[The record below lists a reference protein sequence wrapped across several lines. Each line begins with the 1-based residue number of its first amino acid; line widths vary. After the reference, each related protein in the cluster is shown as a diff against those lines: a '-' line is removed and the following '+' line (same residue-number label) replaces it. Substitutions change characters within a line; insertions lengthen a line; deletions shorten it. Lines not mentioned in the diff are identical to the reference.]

1 MRQTS
6 PRPGWTRLLAP
17 TLTLV
22 ALLVIWEAA
31 VRLGGVPDQVLPS
44 PSQIAQ
50 ATFDSLDD
58 LIPATAIT
66 GVEGLLGFLLA
77 TALGLVIG
85 LAIHAWRTLHDAIYP
100 LIAGAQMIPLI
111 TIAPL
116 FIIWFGFE
124 PLGKVVIVA
133 IFALF
138 PIVVQTCRGLDA
150 VPRFYQDVALN
161 CGATKAWALWHVKL
175 RVAARQIFGGL
186 RISAAYVFA
195 TAATSEY
202 LGAQSGLGIWLQS
215 AFNSFRTPLIFSAT
229 LVIVI
234 LTAAL
239 LALITLVERFAV
251 PAGQSH
257 EVPGRGLVQEV
268 DDLAALALGI
278 SRLSEDVVATC
289 SFLVDLE
296 GRNQP
301 PPW

>member
-1 MRQTS
+1 MRRTS

-31 VRLGGVPDQVLPS
+31 VRLGGVSDQVLPS

-66 GVEGLLGFLLA
+66 GIEGLLGFLLA

-239 LALITLVERFAV
+239 LALITLVER
-251 PAGQSH
+251 
-257 EVPGRGLVQEV
+257 L
-268 DDLAALALGI
+268 LLGAP
-278 SRLSEDVVATC
+278 EKD
-289 SFLVDLE
+289 
-296 GRNQP
+296 
-301 PPW
+301 